1 MKKQAGFGLVEVVI
15 AFILVAVTAGSL
27 LQLHK
32 VYLEYSRDG
41 RYREV
46 ALRLAESK
54 LDELRGFGRI
64 ADYQAIASSSA
75 PESVRVD
82 DTDYA
87 IEWGVSD
94 YGWDGGA
101 WVTPLPSGVAS
112 GKKAIDITVGWS
124 QPDGGGSLRLES
136 VLSPHLSIGSGP
148 FGTGGDNLGS
158 GKGGPRISHT
168 PGKFPDVVA
177 INLGDDLIQ
186 ETSKAVITV
195 AKDPAS
201 IRVSEKTVIY
211 DSSNNKRQE
220 QEVETVSC
228 TCKLESLG
236 DAELPAQRSLLGQL
250 SYWRRG
256 GGENKKRG
264 APIDNQQDPFCGLCC
279 KNHFDGSRHE
289 FSHWHDAIKWKNG
302 EKIDGPHAHY
312 DTPSG
317 MAVENVSSPYLE
329 SCRLVRIDGF
339 FKVASDW
346 NLVVFNV
353 LPEHFLSEKEEKYQE
368 YVRRVALEYMRA
380 QIKDGDAYDVN
391 GYTLP
396 AEFESFYSF
405 LGIEKSITVQPSSTT
420 RLVARGIYV
429 DIISPGYRQS
439 LLLRMEDGENTSI
452 ATLLEKGFI
461 RYLPFEEKELTDK
474 VSWSSDEKD
483 IAGVES
489 GSELK
494 AGTQGET
501 TLRASMLR
509 SNSGLTSNSP
519 ISPFERENPV
529 ITTLDV
535 HVSEA
540 P

>member
-1 MKKQAGFGLVEVVI
+1 MKRQAGFGLVEVLI

-32 VYLEYSRDG
+32 LYLEYSRDG

-54 LDELRGFGRI
+54 LDELRGFSSI
-64 ADYQAIASSSA
+64 ADYQDMASGGS
-75 PESVRVD
+75 PEAVMVD
-82 DTDYA
+82 GLNYA
-87 IEWGVSD
+87 VEWTVTD
-94 YGWDGGA
+94 YGWNGSA
-101 WVTPLPSGVAS
+101 WMTPTPAGIVS
-112 GKKAIDITVGWS
+112 GKKEIEVAVGWS
-124 QPDGGGSLRLES
+124 QLDGDKVLLVES
-136 VLSPHLSIGSGP
+136 VLSPNLSIGSGP

-158 GKGGPRISHT
+158 GKGGPRISHS
-168 PGKFPDVVA
+168 PGKFPDAVA

-186 ETSKAVITV
+186 ETSKPVITV
-195 AKDPAS
+195 AKDPTS

-228 TCKLESLG
+228 TCKLDSLG
-236 DAELPAQRSLLGQL
+236 DAELPAQRSLLGQF

-264 APIDNQQDPFCGLCC
+264 TPIDNQQDPFCGLCC
-279 KNHFDGSRHE
+279 KNHFDGAKHE

-302 EKIDGPHAHY
+302 EKIDGLHAHY

-405 LGIEKSITVQPSSTT
+405 LGIEKAITVQPSSSTS
-420 RLVARGIYV
+420 LVARGIYV

-452 ATLLEKGFI
+452 DKLLEKGFI

-474 VSWSSDEKD
+474 VNWSSDEND

-494 AGTQGET
+494 AGTEGET

-509 SNSGLTSNSP
+509 SNSGLTTNSP
-519 ISPFERENPV
+519 ISPFEQENPV